1 MELKWQMEKI
11 IYVTKQIYE
20 QIISLIVNTF
30 QYVIRCIFDV
40 CRMQDFS
47 YLSDCIE
54 AYVLFFLNKI
64 KLTNKNEYNEIDLKT
79 I

>member
-1 MELKWQMEKI
+1 MADGKKKYMTE
-11 IYVTKQIYE
+11 QIYE
-20 QIISLIVNTF
+20 QIVSLIVNTF

-54 AYVLFFLNKI
+54 AYVLLKNKI